1 MEEIQ
6 RNKNFSEF
14 SKRTNVLEGRGYNMK
29 RFFGIVALVLPMAL
43 QAAITV
49 KVLPNPAIIHPK
61 DVVQFKAEV
70 TDSMGNP
77 VEAKIKWDVK
87 PNQLGKIG
95 PNGLFFAGGK
105 EGKGIVRALVETA
118 AGKGIGHSLIK
129 ISRENERRELKVR
142 VIPTRTFAKIGDPV
156 QFKVEVL
163 DNDGKTV
170 EVFKTLW
177 KLAPPHMGKL
187 SQDGIFTGDE
197 NGKAK
202 IIALVKAGDLEG
214 IGEATV
220 MVGEPGKYLPVKIKP
235 PHAILKPQ
243 ETMKFEYEIMGPHN
257 DSITAKALWKVIP
270 ENLGTITSDGVFTAG
285 EKKGKGFIAVVV
297 KAGDMTG
304 GDRAG
309 IIIGKPEKVKV
320 KIYPKFS
327 SIEPM
332 GTIQFNAEV
341 YDINGNLVQVP
352 IKWEVR
358 PEKAGTINSDGLF
371 TAGPE
376 IGKCEV
382 LAIVPPEF
390 GMGLDRAGVL
400 IAKDMQ
406 FNVKIEPRNV
416 NVKPGEQIQFKA
428 VVTDLKGNIQNIPLI
443 WEVGPNTLG
452 TITKDGL
459 FTAGKLPGRGI
470 VAAIIPPNFGK
481 GKDVAEI
488 TVASYIVKIDPKL
501 VKVKVGATQQFDAKV
516 VDANNN
522 AVPNIPLMWKVF
534 PEKAGTVTQNGLFTA
549 GNVPCKCAVLVD
561 IKPGYGFGRTGAD
574 VDIIQ

>member
-1 MEEIQ
+1 
-6 RNKNFSEF
+6 
-14 SKRTNVLEGRGYNMK
+14 MK
-29 RFFGIVALVLPMAL
+29 RFFGIIALALPMAL

-49 KVLPNPAIIHPK
+49 KVLPNPALVHPK

-70 TDSMGNP
+70 TDSMGNQ

-129 ISRENERRELKVR
+129 ISREAERRELKVR
-142 VIPTRTFAKIGDPV
+142 VIPARTFAKIGDPV

-163 DNDGKTV
+163 DNDGKPV
-170 EVFKTLW
+170 EIFKTLW
-177 KLAPPHMGKL
+177 KLAPPHMGKI

-202 IIALVKAGDLEG
+202 IIALVKAGALEG

-220 MVGEPGKYLPVKIKP
+220 MVGEPGKYLPIKIKP

-257 DSITAKALWKVIP
+257 DSIPAKALWKVMP

-327 SIEPM
+327 SVEPM

-341 YDINGNLVQVP
+341 YDINGNLIQVP

-358 PEKAGTINSDGLF
+358 PEKAGTINADGLF

-390 GMGLDRAGVL
+390 GMGLDRAEV
-400 IAKDMQ
+400 IVAKNMQ
-406 FNVKIEPRNV
+406 FIVKITPLDAS
-416 NVKPGEQIQFKA
+416 VKPGEQFKFTA
-428 VVTDLKGNIQNIPLI
+428 EVTDQKGAPQNIPLI

-452 TITKDGL
+452 IITRDGL
-459 FTAGKLPGRGI
+459 FTAGKNPGKGII
-470 VAAIIPPNFGK
+470 VALVPPQFGMGK
-481 GKDVAEI
+481 GVANI
-488 TVASYIVKIDPKL
+488 VVQGATNSYAVKIDPKL

-522 AVPNIPLMWKVF
+522 AVPNIPLIWRIESQVQ
-534 PEKAGTVTQNGLFTA
+534 AGTITQNGLFTA
-549 GNVPCKCAVLVD
+549 GNTPCKCRVIVD
-561 IKPGYGFGRTGAD
+561 IKPGYGFSHDVAD
-574 VDIIQ
+574 VEIIQ